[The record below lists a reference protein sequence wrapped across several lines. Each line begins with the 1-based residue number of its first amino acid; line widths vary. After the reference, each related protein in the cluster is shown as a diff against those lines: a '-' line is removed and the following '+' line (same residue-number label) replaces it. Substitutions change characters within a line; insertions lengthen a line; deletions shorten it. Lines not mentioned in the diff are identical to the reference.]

1 MRKQHSQNVYRI
13 ILEKGTQICGKFDN
27 FLFLNF
33 MPLRFSPNISWLV
46 QSMLENFYVQ
56 PRASIP
62 IVVKNNEG

>member
-1 MRKQHSQNVYRI
+1 MRKQHSQNVNRI

-33 MPLRFSPNISWLV
+33 MLLRFSPNISWLV